1 MKKAIG
7 SAIPTQ
13 KRAKAANLFIVT
25 LVVFIIV
32 ILFLFVFIC
41 GNIFLYSG
49 KNWFHE
55 LFLFSSIWKNG
66 NFYYSHNNILN

>member
-13 KRAKAANLFIVT
+13 KRAKAANLFIVI
-25 LVVFIIV
+25 LVVFIVV

-49 KNWFHE
+49 KN
-55 LFLFSSIWKNG
+55 
-66 NFYYSHNNILN
+66 